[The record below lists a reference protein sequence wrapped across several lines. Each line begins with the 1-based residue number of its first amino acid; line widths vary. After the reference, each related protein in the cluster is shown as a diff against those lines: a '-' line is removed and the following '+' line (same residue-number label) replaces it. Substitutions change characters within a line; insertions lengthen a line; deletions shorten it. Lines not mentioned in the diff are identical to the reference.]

1 MCKPTLNTDLLL
13 VMTTEAELWVLN
25 PGTVQV
31 DAGPGELCGF
41 NLGIIAP
48 KPKGAQRDIF

>member
-31 DAGPGELCGF
+31 DVGPGELCGF